1 MALRG
6 CVWMDKFE
14 QVQLN
19 DGVQIEDRYYTEN
32 PRVGNVMGY
41 SGVFQS
47 NLHPYL
53 SQPISTSTATGRGFT
68 KTHARVCPQK

>member
-19 DGVQIEDRYYTEN
+19 DGVQIEDSYYTEN

-41 SGVFQS
+41 SGVF
-47 NLHPYL
+47 
-53 SQPISTSTATGRGFT
+53 
-68 KTHARVCPQK
+68 